1 MYDSRIK
8 MLEESHR
15 LVEIQIANLEKS
27 ENVDTEK
34 LDRLKESKTKYL
46 DQLRLLRREQYEDSQ
61 TVDFDDR

>member
-1 MYDSRIK
+1 MYHSRIK